1 MQSQSLQL
9 AILALNALTPH
20 NRALVLREFDAHS
33 PEDLKPEHHGD
44 VINRAVSLA

>member
-9 AILALNALTPH
+9 AILALNTLSPH
-20 NRALVLREFDAHS
+20 NRALVLNEFDAHS
-33 PEDLKPEHHGD
+33 PEHLKPEHHES